1 MNRGRLND
9 FVAGKLLIIMQVLSN
24 ATYEWLVGFATAHR
38 AKYERTPARS
48 AGKGGASPTSVR
60 SP

>member
-1 MNRGRLND
+1 MK
-9 FVAGKLLIIMQVLSN
+9 ALSN
-24 ATYEWLVGFATAHR
+24 ATYEWLVGSATAHR
-38 AKYERTPARS
+38 AKYERTLARS